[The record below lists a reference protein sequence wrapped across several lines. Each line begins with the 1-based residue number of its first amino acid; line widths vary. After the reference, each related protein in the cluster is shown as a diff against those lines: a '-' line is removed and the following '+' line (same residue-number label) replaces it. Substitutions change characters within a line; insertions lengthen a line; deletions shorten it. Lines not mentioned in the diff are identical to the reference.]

1 MQKKFLCAVAAA
13 GLLLGSLNVS
23 HGEMTVAVMAGEQEV
38 RAEAAVV
45 MDADNGRLLYAQN
58 PDKRLANASTTKIM
72 TALLTLEEP
81 EQDRYFTVDPDAI
94 RVEGT
99 TMGLQPG
106 DSVTLHQLAAGMLL
120 PSGNDAAGAAAV
132 EIAGSEEAFVRRM
145 NRRAEELG
153 LTNTQYRNPS
163 GLDAPGHYSSARD
176 LATLA
181 AHALENE
188 DFADIVSQ
196 QEMRMAFGNPPYNRS
211 IYTTN
216 KLLERYPPAI
226 GVKTGYTED
235 AGLCL
240 VTAAEQDGTR
250 LIVVTL
256 NGKDDVNTHRQ
267 LYEHFFPLLAR
278 VDLSGFTD
286 DLFVPVTGGTRL
298 IVVTLNGKDDV
309 NTHRQLY
316 EHFFPLLARVDL
328 SGFTDDLFVPVTGGV
343 REQVQAVPAAEPRAA
358 LLEREYDALV
368 REVELPRFVYA
379 PVQAGQVLG
388 KIRLLSGD
396 KVVWQSTLVAEGDV
410 PARTRERRG
419 ILERIGSLFAAKPQ
433 SR

>member
-196 QEMRMAFGNPPYNRS
+196 QEMRMAFGNPPYNHS

-256 NGKDDVNTHRQ
+256 RRC
-267 LYEHFFPLLAR
+267 ERP
-278 VDLSGFTD
+278 
-286 DLFVPVTGGTRL
+286 
-298 IVVTLNGKDDV
+298 
-309 NTHRQLY
+309 
-316 EHFFPLLARVDL
+316 
-328 SGFTDDLFVPVTGGV
+328 
-343 REQVQAVPAAEPRAA
+343 PAAVRAFLSA
-358 LLEREYDALV
+358 AG
-368 REVELPRFVYA
+368 PGG
-379 PVQAGQVLG
+379 PVGLY
-388 KIRLLSGD
+388 R
-396 KVVWQSTLVAEGDV
+396 
-410 PARTRERRG
+410 
-419 ILERIGSLFAAKPQ
+419 
-433 SR
+433 

>member
-240 VTAAEQDGTR
+240 VTAAEQ
-250 LIVVTL
+250 
-256 NGKDDVNTHRQ
+256 N
-267 LYEHFFPLLAR
+267 
-278 VDLSGFTD
+278 
-286 DLFVPVTGGTRL
+286 GTRL

-358 LLEREYDALV
+358 LLEREYDTLV

>member
-286 DLFVPVTGGTRL
+286 DLFVPVTGG
-298 IVVTLNGKDDV
+298 
-309 NTHRQLY
+309 
-316 EHFFPLLARVDL
+316 
-328 SGFTDDLFVPVTGGV
+328 V

-358 LLEREYDALV
+358 LLEWEYDTLV

>member
-286 DLFVPVTGGTRL
+286 DLFVPVTGG
-298 IVVTLNGKDDV
+298 
-309 NTHRQLY
+309 
-316 EHFFPLLARVDL
+316 
-328 SGFTDDLFVPVTGGV
+328 V